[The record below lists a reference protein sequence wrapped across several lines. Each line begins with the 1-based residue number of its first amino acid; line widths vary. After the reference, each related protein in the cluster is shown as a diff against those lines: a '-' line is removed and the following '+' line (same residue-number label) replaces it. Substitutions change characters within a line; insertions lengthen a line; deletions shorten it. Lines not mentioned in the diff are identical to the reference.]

1 MEASNGTD
9 AQKQVKACLTLKNVA
24 EKLNNFFQ
32 FKTGTVFDIGDVAIA
47 LQVPKRRLYD
57 VLNIMQPLGVVERNG
72 RGKYLWTGIMQPNL
86 ARLNPDKEN
95 DTSHVRDQSAKF
107 LEFIRDTDQ
116 NVISIASICN
126 SVFEDKKGQLRRLYD
141 ISAVFEVL
149 NLIQRQAKTGDFI
162 VTPQLR
168 GLFEKRMLPPKK
180 RAVFIIRTENS
191 SPEDRPKPAII
202 KPIPQ
207 PTPLQ
212 PFTQIPFGQ
221 VWLGPALLSPKNE

>member
-1 MEASNGTD
+1 MEASNSTNS
-9 AQKQVKACLTLKNVA
+9 QKQVKACLTLKNVA

-32 FKTGTVFDIGDVAIA
+32 FKSGTIFDIGDVAIA

-72 RGKYLWTGIMQPNL
+72 RGKYLWTGIMKPNL
-86 ARLNPDKEN
+86 TRLNPDKEN

-116 NVISIASICN
+116 NIISIASICN

-149 NLIQRQAKTGDFI
+149 NLIQRQAKTGD
-162 VTPQLR
+162 
-168 GLFEKRMLPPKK
+168 
-180 RAVFIIRTENS
+180 
-191 SPEDRPKPAII
+191 
-202 KPIPQ
+202 
-207 PTPLQ
+207 
-212 PFTQIPFGQ
+212 
-221 VWLGPALLSPKNE
+221 